1 MKRTIA
7 TPYFLLGFCLFCWI
21 SLPKTLSDGARS
33 FTVASLAPFWKWGE
47 RTFLEKS
54 YGNKNET
61 AELQRLQLENQNLRT
76 QLETVHDWLLYEQR
90 IADQVELFK
99 ELSQKE
105 KQTDES
111 KGKSFFQRRAQ
122 HLKQRLL
129 HQLTAFPSQVIYRD
143 PSSWSSSIWIDAGE
157 DDNQEAGFPILAKNS
172 PVVSGGALVGV
183 VDFVGKKQ
191 SRVRLITDSGLSPA
205 VRAVRN
211 GWQNRDLAF
220 QLKALCARL
229 GKREDLFSSSEEKET
244 FLNSMKNLES
254 RMGKTGEE
262 EYLAKG
268 ELHGSSAPFWRSR
281 GISLKGIG
289 FNFDYPDEEGPSRD
303 LKNGRP
309 TGNSAGGIPLL
320 KEGDLLVTS
329 GLDGV
334 FPQGLLVATV
344 SSIAPL
350 KEGSY
355 AYEIE
360 ARPLASNLNDLQ
372 TVFILPSLSSE

>member
-1 MKRTIA
+1 
-7 TPYFLLGFCLFCWI
+7 
-21 SLPKTLSDGARS
+21 
-33 FTVASLAPFWKWGE
+33 
-47 RTFLEKS
+47 
-54 YGNKNET
+54 
-61 AELQRLQLENQNLRT
+61 
-76 QLETVHDWLLYEQR
+76 
-90 IADQVELFK
+90 
-99 ELSQKE
+99 
-105 KQTDES
+105 
-111 KGKSFFQRRAQ
+111 
-122 HLKQRLL
+122 
-129 HQLTAFPSQVIYRD
+129 
-143 PSSWSSSIWIDAGE
+143 
-157 DDNQEAGFPILAKNS
+157 
-172 PVVSGGALVGV
+172 
-183 VDFVGKKQ
+183 
-191 SRVRLITDSGLSPA
+191 
-205 VRAVRN
+205 
-211 GWQNRDLAF
+211 
-220 QLKALCARL
+220 
-229 GKREDLFSSSEEKET
+229 
-244 FLNSMKNLES
+244 
-254 RMGKTGEE
+254 MGKTGEE

-309 TGNSAGGIPLL
+309 TGNSAGAIPLL

-372 TVFILPSLSSE
+372 AVFILPSLSSE